1 MEGTLRP
8 LANQF
13 HGCSLVPP
21 SLHEQVGD
29 LTFVV
34 NRAPQARTAGPQLSR
49 PSHRD
54 ATGTLAEG
62 GDAGHLAFAVCSA
75 VRDKLAEMR
84 ADAPSVKQGLL
95 S

>member
-1 MEGTLRP
+1 MKLVSHQSIGREALFLEQ

-34 NRAPQARTAGPQLSR
+34 NRAPQPRTAGPQ
-49 PSHRD
+49 
-54 ATGTLAEG
+54 
-62 GDAGHLAFAVCSA
+62 LAFAVCSA

-84 ADAPSVKQGLL
+84 ADAPSVTQGLL